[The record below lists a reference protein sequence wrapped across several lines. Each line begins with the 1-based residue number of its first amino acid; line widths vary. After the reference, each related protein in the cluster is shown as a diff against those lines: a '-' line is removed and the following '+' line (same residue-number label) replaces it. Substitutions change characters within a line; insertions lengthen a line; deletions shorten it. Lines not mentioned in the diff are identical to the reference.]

1 LIKLVQLDPNGLCNL
16 GCWFCPV
23 AYEENPILGR
33 NTMSI
38 ETIRSIIEQLK
49 DGVGEFVDPSFSFIY
64 TAHYNEVLL
73 YKHFQE
79 MLDLFREHN
88 IRTMVLTNGSPL
100 TKDKMDII
108 KEYSDVVDLIHFNT
122 PSADSTTWAKMTGK
136 PKKMH
141 QKVMDNIRYAIDN
154 FPNQRLSMQVNGIN
168 NTSLAYMDLLENA
181 PFINL
186 DDNTGDTATAVK
198 QMKESFPEINIYAN
212 TSLVDRA
219 GYLDTRKIM
228 KNNIDGKGKVVGCN
242 NMGSRPDT
250 WIHINANGAVFL
262 CCNDYDFETIFGNV
276 NDTSIKDIWESQERN
291 DMIDY
296 SYKNFCT
303 TCTHAIWEDK

>member
-1 LIKLVQLDPNGLCNL
+1 MIKLVQLDPNGLCNL

-23 AYEENPILGR
+23 AYEENPAIGR

-49 DGVGEFVDPSFSFIY
+49 KGVGDFVDPSFSFIY

-79 MLDLFREHN
+79 MLDLFREHGLK
-88 IRTMVLTNGSPL
+88 TMVLTNGTPL

-122 PSADSTTWAKMTGK
+122 PSADAITWAKMTGK
-136 PKKMH
+136 PEKMH
-141 QKVMDNIRYAIDN
+141 QRVMDNIRYAIDN
-154 FPNQRLSMQVNGIN
+154 FPNDKVTMQVNGIN
-168 NTSLAYMDLLENA
+168 ETSLGYMELLSNA
-181 PFINL
+181 PEIDL

-198 QMKESFPEINIYAN
+198 QMKEAFPGINIFAN

-228 KNNIDGKGKVVGCN
+228 KNQITGKGKVVGCN
-242 NMGSRPDT
+242 NMGGRPDA

-262 CCNDYDFETIFGNV
+262 CCNDYDFETVFGNI
-276 NDTSIKDIWESQERN
+276 NDTPIKQIWESQERQ
-291 DMIDY
+291 DMIKH
-296 SYKNFCT
+296 SYENFCT
-303 TCTHAIWEDK
+303 TCIHAIWKEQ